1 MRTKIFSKIIYLSL
15 FYLIIFALFSQG
27 AIAKG
32 YIKVSAPKYTV
43 LGEPFKILIH
53 SRQNSPISLYWL
65 GRKITLYP
73 KNKLYSYSLILG
85 SDVKKDRPGY
95 KELKIYAKH
104 IKIIRLIQLK
114 KRRLSITRIRVSKK
128 FSHLTREELHRY
140 FKDQKII
147 EKILS
152 RFTQKR
158 YFTPHFIRPVP
169 YPITSPY
176 GRVRIINGSKKSIHT
191 GVDYKAPIGSK
202 IRAIN
207 SGMVVF
213 IDNQLFTGRSIYI
226 DHGMGIVS
234 MYFHLSKPLV
244 YEGEY
249 VKKGQIIGLSGA
261 TGRVSGPHLHLGVSI
276 LGKLVDPCAL
286 IKKF

>member
-1 MRTKIFSKIIYLSL
+1 MRTKIFFKIIYLSL
-15 FYLIIFALFSQG
+15 FYLIILAFFCQG
-27 AIAKG
+27 AIAKE
-32 YIKVSAPKYTV
+32 YIEVSAPKYTV
-43 LGEPFKILIH
+43 LGEPFKILVH
-53 SRQNSPISLYWL
+53 FRQDSPISLYWL

-73 KNKLYSYSLILG
+73 KSNSYSFSLILG
-85 SDVKKDRPGY
+85 SDIKRDRPGY

-104 IKIIRLIQLK
+104 IKIIKLIYLK

-128 FSHLTREELHRY
+128 FSHLTREELDRY

-147 EKILS
+147 KKILS
-152 RFTQKR
+152 KFTQKR

-169 YPITSPY
+169 YPISSPY
-176 GRVRIINGSKKSIHT
+176 GRIRIINGSKKSIHT
-191 GVDYKAPIGSK
+191 GVDYKAPPGSK

-207 SGMVVF
+207 SGKVVF

-234 MYFHLSKPLV
+234 MYFHLSKSLV
-244 YEGEY
+244 HKGEY

-261 TGRVSGPHLHLGVSI
+261 TGRVSGPHLHLGVSV
-276 LGKLVDPCAL
+276 LGKLVDPCEL